1 MLAFVSR
8 SYASGAVAIEA
19 RRGIYSSR
27 KHGGVVD
34 RPSVT
39 QTRHARATTIPETRS
54 SGSSVWQSLFSR
66 PWRGGTDFTWRVIS
80 SRDRRGKEFRESFSK
95 TREFERNRKI
105 PATISLVRCIA
116 WIYYIVSNF
125 LYQTRKRVMAILTR
139 PYYKIKI
146 LND

>member
-80 SRDRRGKEFRESFSK
+80 SRDRRGNFANLFRKLENSSGIVKSPRLFLSCDVSLGY
-95 TREFERNRKI
+95 I
-105 PATISLVRCIA
+105 ILCPISCI
-116 WIYYIVSNF
+116 I
-125 LYQTRKRVMAILTR
+125 TRKRVMAILTR